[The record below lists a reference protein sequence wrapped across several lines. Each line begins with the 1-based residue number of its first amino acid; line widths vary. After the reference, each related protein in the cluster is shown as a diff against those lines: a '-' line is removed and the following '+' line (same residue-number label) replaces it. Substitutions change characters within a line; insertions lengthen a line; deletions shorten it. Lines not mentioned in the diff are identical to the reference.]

1 MAGQNTIVIQAMK
14 RRAEEML
21 ADWADQT
28 QRKPLVLR
36 GARQTGKTWL
46 VKHDLYS
53 SKEALAGDI
62 ASGSTGGMGES
73 FDQLDELISR
83 RGIE

>member
-1 MAGQNTIVIQAMK
+1 MTGQNTIVIQAMK
-14 RRAEEML
+14 RRAEDML

-46 VKHDLYS
+46 VKHFAERFQGPPGHCAAC
-53 SKEALAGDI
+53 K
-62 ASGSTGGMGES
+62 
-73 FDQLDELISR
+73 
-83 RGIE
+83 